1 MGYACFPL
9 ISHLHTHTDCVEKH
23 MTRQL
28 PCIGCWN
35 GLEMCSKV
43 VIKEIIL
50 LRLEDLKKYSGF
62 EKNWIRTK
70 LGEEIAEN
78 SARVFLEISKEV
90 FCLLL
95 WIWFEDIFIQLWN
108 VVLLGI

>member
-1 MGYACFPL
+1 
-9 ISHLHTHTDCVEKH
+9 

-35 GLEMCSKV
+35 GLEMCSKG

-78 SARVFLEISKEV
+78 SAKSVLRNQQGGVL
-90 FCLLL
+90 
-95 WIWFEDIFIQLWN
+95 FIALN
-108 VVLLGI
+108 LI